1 MTRTIAK
8 DGILHVVSV
17 SGGKD
22 STATLCYALETQPRD
37 SVRAV
42 FADTGNEHELVY
54 AYLDYLDSALGIK
67 IVRLRRDFTPEW
79 GHRREWLRSAAP
91 RTDRKDRKAYT
102 EAQIAKVQA
111 VFDKP
116 PTGNPY
122 LDLCIIKGRFPSR
135 RAQFCTQFLKTEP
148 LVEYQMDLIDNGE
161 CEAVWSWQGI
171 RRDEGGRRQ
180 FAKEFEEVGGGLC
193 VSRPIVRWTAAD
205 CFEAMAACGIK
216 PNPLYS
222 LGFDRVGCMP
232 CINSGKADILNMAK
246 RFPEQV
252 ERLAEWERAV
262 AGASWRGASSFFP
275 APEDGRADRVGRNI
289 AEVVQWSRTS
299 RGGKSIDLL
308 SDTPSPACSSSYG
321 LCE

>member
-1 MTRTIAK
+1 M
-8 DGILHVVSV
+8 GEGVLHVVSV

-22 STATLCYALETQPRD
+22 STATLCYALETQPIE

-42 FADTGNEHELVY
+42 FADTGNEHGLVY
-54 AYLDYLDSALGIK
+54 EYLDYLQFWLNIK

-79 GHRREWLRSAAP
+79 LHRREWLRSDAP

-111 VFDKP
+111 VFDRE
-116 PTGNPY
+116 PTGNSY

-135 RAQFCTQFLKTEP
+135 RAQFCTKFLKTEP
-148 LVEYQMDLIDNGE
+148 LVEYQMGLIDSGE
-161 CEAVWSWQGI
+161 CAAVWSWQGI

-180 FAKEFEEVGGGLC
+180 WAKEFEEVGGGLY

-205 CFEAMAACGIK
+205 CFAAMEAYGIE

-246 RFPEQV
+246 RFPEHV
-252 ERLAEWERAV
+252 ARLAEWEAAV
-262 AGASWRGASSFFP
+262 VEASWQGRASFFP

-289 AEVVQWSRTS
+289 AQVVQWSRTS
-299 RGGKSIDLL
+299 RGGRSVDLL
-308 SDTPSPACSSSYG
+308 ADAPPEACSSSYG